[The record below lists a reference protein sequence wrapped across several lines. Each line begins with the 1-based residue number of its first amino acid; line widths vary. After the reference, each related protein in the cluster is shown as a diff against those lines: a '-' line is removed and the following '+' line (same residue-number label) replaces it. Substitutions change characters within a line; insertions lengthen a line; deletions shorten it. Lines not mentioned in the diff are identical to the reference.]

1 MRRRSLIGIFKANL
15 PQYLWMS
22 FPLYIGAMIFALD
35 GEAPEWASIILF
47 LVLVTILVGIA
58 QFANTY
64 ADRDEDHIF
73 VPSSPLLTGELDVG
87 TAKKALIFQ
96 NIMGGL
102 LLIALLVV
110 SNLNYWL
117 IIALAFGWAVALAY
131 SLPPFRFK
139 ERVVGPFFFALGI
152 ALKPIVAWL
161 VVEPSLTEKNGFI
174 IAFAAFLFVECFAFQ
189 ISMTK
194 LRKTFDALRSGV
206 IQIEKGGAV
215 NNIRTSGLKLKV
227 RTAIALER
235 IVGLEAFI
243 LIPIFWYLGIFEMPL
258 SVALLTLPLAFMILT
273 VVFRIKDPVGNTRK
287 CEQFM
292 GMVYSFT
299 ILVFFAVAL
308 ASVIHWAFA
317 ILLSIVFLIGFRL
330 LLRYVHPFGVAYRP
344 L

>member
-1 MRRRSLIGIFKANL
+1 
-15 PQYLWMS
+15 
-22 FPLYIGAMIFALD
+22 
-35 GEAPEWASIILF
+35 
-47 LVLVTILVGIA
+47 
-58 QFANTY
+58 
-64 ADRDEDHIF
+64 
-73 VPSSPLLTGELDVG
+73 LLTGELDAG
-87 TAKKALIFQ
+87 TAKKALILQ

-161 VVEPSLTEKNGFI
+161 LISPLNVFI
-174 IAFAAFLFVECFAFQ
+174 IAFAGFLFVVCFAFQ

-206 IQIEKGGAV
+206 IQIGEGGAV

-292 GMVYSFT
+292 GMVYSFI
-299 ILVFFAVAL
+299 ILIFFAVAL
-308 ASVIHWAFA
+308 TSVIHIHWALA
-317 ILLSIVFLIGFRL
+317 VLLSIVFLIGFRL
-330 LLRYVHPFGVAYRP
+330 LVRYVHPFGEAYRP
-344 L
+344 V

>member
-1 MRRRSLIGIFKANL
+1 
-15 PQYLWMS
+15 
-22 FPLYIGAMIFALD
+22 MIFALD

-64 ADRDEDHIF
+64 ADRDEDQIF

-87 TAKKALIFQ
+87 TAKKAFIWQ
-96 NIMGGL
+96 NIVGGL
-102 LLIALLVV
+102 LLIALLVIT
-110 SNLNYWL
+110 LNYWL
-117 IIALAFGWAVALAY
+117 IIALVVGWAVALTY

-139 ERVVGPFFFALGI
+139 ERVVGPFFFAVGQG
-152 ALKPIVAWL
+152 LKPIVAWL

-174 IAFAAFLFVECFAFQ
+174 IAFAVFVFVVGFASQ

-206 IQIEKGGAV
+206 IQIEEGSSV
-215 NNIRTSGLKLKV
+215 YNIRTSGLKLKV
-227 RTAIALER
+227 KTAVALEA
-235 IVGLEAFI
+235 IVGLGAFI
-243 LIPIFWYLGIFEMPL
+243 LIPIFWYLGIFDMPL

-273 VVFRIKDPVGNTRK
+273 VVFRAKDPVGNTRK
-287 CEQFM
+287 CERFA
-292 GMVYSFT
+292 GMAWAFIS
-299 ILVFFAVAL
+299 LVFFAVAL